1 MELSHRIHVR
11 HSLRAK
17 LIGRMKLGQFFALPE
32 KKFSEYIK
40 EIEEEE
46 NFQELLHKYRIVR
59 YRKFPGIKPAPA
71 SLEFKEEL
79 TPGDNFDLIELIQ
92 KDPQSWQIVRKV
104 AIKTGQE
111 KFSRFLGGDDSMSLK
126 EIFQE
131 CNLSSKE
138 IGKFKDFINRFQL
151 QESFFSSDTFSAP
164 PSRPRLCRVASI
176 ENRDGELLI
185 LPLDDSTY
193 LVKGRYVIDF
203 RRWENLIRDKQILPD
218 KIKKISSLFR
228 KLDMINRRTTTLHQI
243 ISEIKEKQRKFVL
256 SGDVRDMV
264 PLTQRQIA
272 RKLGV
277 NPSTIS
283 RAIANKSIIVRERER
298 TLKDFF
304 SRQKE
309 RVKTLVLD
317 IVREEVNRLKEGAF
331 TPPLSDEKIG
341 VKLKEVFGVQ
351 IARRTVTKYRKELKI
366 PSSKRRGFY
375 V

>member
-79 TPGDNFDLIELIQ
+79 TPGDNFDLIQLIQ
-92 KDPQSWQIVRKV
+92 KDPQGWQIVRKV

-151 QESFFSSDTFSAP
+151 QESFFSSDTSFSSL
-164 PSRPRLCRVASI
+164 SRAHLCRVACI
-176 ENRDGELLI
+176 ENREGELFI
-185 LPLDDSTY
+185 CPVGHSTY
-193 LVKGRYVIDF
+193 LVKGRFVVDYG
-203 RRWENLIRDKQILPD
+203 RWENLIQDKQIPPNR
-218 KIKKISSLFR
+218 IKKMSSLFR
-228 KLDMINRRTTTLHQI
+228 KLDLINRRTTTLYRIVDQ
-243 ISEIKEKQRKFVL
+243 IKEKQRQFL
-256 SGDVRDMV
+256 MSGDARDLV
-264 PLTQRQIA
+264 PLAQREIA
-272 RKLGV
+272 HKLGV
-277 NPSTIS
+277 NPSTTS
-283 RAIANKSIIVRERER
+283 RAIANKSIITPRGREQA
-298 TLKDFF
+298 LKDFF
-304 SRQKE
+304 PGEKE
-309 RVKTLVLD
+309 KIKGLKLQ
-317 IVREEVNRLKEGAF
+317 IVREELEKLKEGVL
-331 TPPLSDEKIG
+331 TRPLTDEEIR
-341 VKLKEVFGVQ
+341 VKLRNVFGVE
-351 IARRTVTKYRKELKI
+351 IARRTVVKYRKESKI
-366 PSSKRRGFY
+366 PSSRRRKL
-375 V
+375 